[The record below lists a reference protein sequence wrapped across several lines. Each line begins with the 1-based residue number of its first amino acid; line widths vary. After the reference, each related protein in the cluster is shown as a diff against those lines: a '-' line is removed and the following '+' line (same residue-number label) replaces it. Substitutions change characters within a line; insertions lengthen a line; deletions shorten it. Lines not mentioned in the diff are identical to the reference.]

1 MRLRVLIENRE
12 VRAYTLRSNVR
23 GRGRASALRHGLSRP
38 CTHDEG
44 RSCPSTLTMSMET
57 NPARI
62 GCAPEPCRPGPAHGW
77 PCPRDPAS
85 GLSFPDTRDRG
96 PSSPRTLTNPARIG
110 CTPEPCRPGPAHGRP
125 CPRDPASGLSFPDTH
140 DREPSS
146 PRTLT
151 NPARIGCA
159 PVPCRPGPAPG
170 ALASWTSSH
179 GLSRPPPPTTG
190 ISLPAFDERFAV
202 RSRAGARPMHPGWSG
217 PCPAGNTR

>member
-110 CTPEPCRPGPAHGRP
+110 C
-125 CPRDPASGLSFPDTH
+125 
-140 DREPSS
+140 
-146 PRTLT
+146 
-151 NPARIGCA
+151 A